1 MPGSRKR
8 KSGPGHGGTLG
19 VSLEKNGSA
28 PFVVRDGTGMSNAR
42 QCVPKR
48 GSRGAIRRLRG
59 TPWGTSGI
67 ALGRLGA
74 SHCNAPAAISTT
86 SKPAAKRH
94 SSINGHISALVAKH
108 AAAWV
113 YCAAN
118 VPPPTFS
125 LSAGLP
131 LALHAHVCE
140 LCFIAS
146 TLSLLRP
153 PLDCSTQGWLDLVP
167 GCQNGG
173 RCHTSERASIC
184 ACSS

>member
-118 VPPPTFS
+118 VPPPNLFPFR
-125 LSAGLP
+125 GLTACTP
-131 LALHAHVCE
+131 CTCLRTLFHRQHP
-140 LCFIAS
+140 FAS
-146 TLSLLRP
+146 SPAARLQHTR
-153 PLDCSTQGWLDLVP
+153 LVRLGARMP
-167 GCQNGG
+167 KWG
-173 RCHTSERASIC
+173 
-184 ACSS
+184 